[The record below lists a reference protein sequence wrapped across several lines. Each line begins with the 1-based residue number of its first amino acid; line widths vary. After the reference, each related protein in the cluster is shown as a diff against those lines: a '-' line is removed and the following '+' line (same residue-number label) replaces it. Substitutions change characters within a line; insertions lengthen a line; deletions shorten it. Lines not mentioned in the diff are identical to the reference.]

1 MTVNED
7 LVGAFDDCQT
17 LARVQSLCCYY
28 QLYTYD
34 LHVAVIN
41 ACSERN
47 HWEKKNFSLVE
58 LLLCRRVG
66 ESSGGFTLTPADA
79 HLAGF
84 QPVNGS

>member
-47 HWEKKNFSLVE
+47 HWEKKRTF
-58 LLLCRRVG
+58 LLLN
-66 ESSGGFTLTPADA
+66 FYYADEWVRA
-79 HLAGF
+79 VVDS
-84 QPVNGS
+84 P